1 LSTSARSSAPGKV
14 VVNMAVS
21 VDGRITTRGRERV
34 ALGSERDRRLM
45 DQLRARADA
54 VIVGAGT
61 IRHDGY
67 PIVIRYDDLCAQRV
81 ARGRSPHPVNVVLS
95 RALDLPLRSRFFAS
109 TNTRRIVFTTKRA
122 PKTRVRAFEKV
133 AEVVVLPGTS
143 LPPRLVMAALARRG
157 LRRVL
162 LEGGGEVHFAFAKAG
177 LVGEVYVTVTPR
189 LIGGKQAPSFL
200 DGEGFLWKDH
210 LRLRLVSAKRVGEE
224 VFLRYRVLGPTGRP
238 TPLARGRRS

>member
-1 LSTSARSSAPGKV
+1 MSIRARSSTPGNV

-21 VDGRITTRGRERV
+21 VDGRITTRSREHV

-45 DQLRARADA
+45 DELRTRADA
-54 VIVGAGT
+54 IIVGAGT
-61 IRHDGY
+61 VRHDAH
-67 PIVIRYDDLCAQRV
+67 PMLIRYEDLRRRRA
-81 ARGRSPHPVNVVLS
+81 ARRLPVHPTNVVLS
-95 RALDLPLRSRFFAS
+95 RALDLPLRSRFFHS
-109 TNTRRIVFTTKRA
+109 KETRKIVFTTNAA
-122 PKTRVRAFEKV
+122 PKTRVLRFSRV
-133 AEVVVLPGTS
+133 AEVVVLPGKS
-143 LPPRLVMAALARRG
+143 LAPERVLKELHSRG

-177 LVGEVYVTVTPR
+177 LVGEIYVTVTPR
-189 LIGGKQAPSFL
+189 LIGGKKAPSFL

-238 TPLARGRRS
+238 TPLARGRRP

>member
-1 LSTSARSSAPGKV
+1 VPGKV

-21 VDGRITTRGRERV
+21 VDGRITTRTREHV
-34 ALGSERDRRLM
+34 ALAGERDRRLM
-45 DQLRARADA
+45 DELRTRADA

-61 IRHDGY
+61 IRHDGH
-67 PIVIRYDDLCAQRV
+67 PILIRYDDLRKQRV
-81 ARGRSPHPVNVVLS
+81 KRGRVPHPVNVVLS

-109 TNTRRIVFTTKRA
+109 KDTRRIVFTTRAA
-122 PKTRVRAFEKV
+122 PKARVQSLRGV
-133 AEVVVLPGTS
+133 AEVIVLPGRILS
-143 LPPRLVMAALARRG
+143 PKLVMKALRDRG

-210 LRLRLVSAKRVGEE
+210 LRLRLVSAKRIGEE
-224 VFLRYRVLGPTGRP
+224 VFLRYRVLGATRRP
-238 TPLARGRRS
+238 TRLARGRRP